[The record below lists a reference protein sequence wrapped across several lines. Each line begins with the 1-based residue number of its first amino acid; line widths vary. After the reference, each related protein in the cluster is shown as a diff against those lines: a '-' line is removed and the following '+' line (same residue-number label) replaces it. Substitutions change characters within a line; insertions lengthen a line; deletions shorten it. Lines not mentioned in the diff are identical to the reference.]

1 MAVEYTLILDSPQ
14 AAELLKAVE
23 LLMRLKINQP
33 EEITWMVMPD
43 DYFSDNGKVDSKR
56 FDDYIERRDKAN
68 EYLRKAFALM
78 FPYGSTKDPEW
89 HRLYN
94 LYQVIR
100 YARHEAEFPDSTG
113 VDSYPPMQFTDE
125 PMPKCTWRK

>member
-1 MAVEYTLILDSPQ
+1 MAVEYTLTLDSTQ
-14 AAELLKAVE
+14 AAELLKAID
-23 LLMRLKINQP
+23 LFMRLKINQP
-33 EEITWMVMPD
+33 ENITWMVMPD
-43 DYFSDNGKVDSKR
+43 DYFAENGAVDSKR
-56 FDDYIERRDKAN
+56 FDDYIKRRDNAN
-68 EYLRKAFALM
+68 VYLREAFALM
-78 FPYGSTKDPEW
+78 FPRGSTKDQEW
-89 HRLYN
+89 YRLYN

>member
-1 MAVEYTLILDSPQ
+1 MAVEYTLTLDSSQ

-43 DYFSDNGKVDSKR
+43 DYFTEDGVVDSKR
-56 FDDYIERRDKAN
+56 FDNYIKRRDEAN
-68 EYLRKAFALM
+68 VYLRKAFALM
-78 FPYGSTKDPEW
+78 FPDGCTKDTEW
-89 HRLYN
+89 YRLYN

-113 VDSYPPMQFTDE
+113 VDSYPPIKLTDE

>member
-1 MAVEYTLILDSPQ
+1 MIEYTLTLDSPQ

-33 EEITWMVMPD
+33 EEITWMVMPE
-43 DYFSDNGKVDSKR
+43 DYFTEDNKVDSKR
-56 FDDYIERRDKAN
+56 FDDYIKRRDEAN
-68 EYLRKAFALM
+68 IYLQNAFALM
-78 FPYGSTKDPEW
+78 FPYGCTKDSEW
-89 HRLYN
+89 YRLYN

-125 PMPKCTWRK
+125 PMPKCTWKK